1 MYDKILK
8 GVEEN
13 LELNY
18 DNAEVMDY
26 QKLSLIADLILKIK
40 TIQAMDVSAELIAN
54 SRRVSR
60 N

>member
-1 MYDKILK
+1 MYNKLLK
-8 GVEEN
+8 ELEEYIFGKHSKSIEDFANN
-13 LELNY
+13 L
-18 DNAEVMDY
+18 DCIIKV
-26 QKLSLIADLILKIK
+26 K